1 MEQLIEKISSYNI
14 FNYLLPGVLFAIIGT
29 EIASFNF
36 IVEDLV
42 IAAFVYYFYGLIISR
57 VGSLVIE
64 PFLKF
69 INFVNFSPYSD
80 YVEATKKDSAI
91 ETLSEQNNSY
101 RSMAGL
107 FLSLLLLALVDE
119 LRGHIDLTLK
129 QIQLISV
136 SALLLL
142 FLSSYRKQTKFISDR
157 VSKVLKPEDK
167 KTDIPKSE

>member
-1 MEQLIEKISSYNI
+1 MDQLIEKLSSYNI

-69 INFVNFSPYSD
+69 IKFLNFSSYPD
-80 YVEATKKDSAI
+80 YIEASKKDSTI
-91 ETLSEQNNSY
+91 EILSEQNNSY

-107 FLSLLLLALVDE
+107 FLNLLLLALVDE
-119 LRGHIDLTLK
+119 LRNHIDLTLK

-136 SALLLL
+136 SALLVL
-142 FLSSYRKQTKFISDR
+142 FLASYRKQTKYISDR
-157 VSKVLKPEDK
+157 VLKALKP
-167 KTDIPKSE
+167 